1 MNKIFYILIIFGFL
15 SPILA
20 QNDKQY
26 SPYYLHKK
34 SQFEL
39 LPNSSEE
46 IIFLGNSI
54 TDGCNWM
61 ELFGDLRIKN
71 RGISGDVTDGVL
83 NRLDEVTESNPSKI
97 FIMIGINDLSRGK
110 TTQEILNNYEIILDR
125 IISSSPATKI
135 YVESVLPVNDNFTQF
150 EKHYARADSVIILNN
165 KLEKLAADKKQTYI
179 NLYTPFL
186 DNKGKLNSDLTEDG
200 LHLNGKAYLLW
211 KSLVEDYV
219 KE

>member
-1 MNKIFYILIIFGFL
+1 MKKILCSIFLLLIVNQIFAQTENK
-15 SPILA
+15 
-20 QNDKQY
+20 Y

-34 SQFEL
+34 SQFEM
-39 LPNSSEE
+39 LPNTPNE

-54 TDGCNWM
+54 TDGGNWS
-61 ELFGDLRIKN
+61 ELFADLRIKN
-71 RGISGDVTDGVL
+71 RGISGDVTEGIL

-125 IISSSPATKI
+125 IISSSPSTEI
-135 YVESVLPVNDNFTQF
+135 FVESILPVNDNFTQF
-150 EKHYARADSVIILNN
+150 EKHYARADSVTILNK
-165 KLEKLAADKKQTYI
+165 KLEKLVVSKNQTYI
-179 NLYTPFL
+179 DLYSSFL
-186 DNKGKLNSDLTEDG
+186 DDEGKLNSDLTEDG